1 MGPWPAACGHVPD
14 KPLSHPSE
22 IQLKYAPR
30 AARCFWTSVVQLN
43 LMQNIVDVLGIVS
56 QEMAIQSP
64 SSSQTHFS
72 LEFIRR
78 YSTIKLQLGFLN
90 TTRTELSR
98 QFSGTLG
105 VSDDSDVKPPNKQM
119 NEKVGAVLAGFVKV
133 VEELWSDETV
143 QKTLGGSLKWQEAT
157 FSSRG
162 L

>member
-1 MGPWPAACGHVPD
+1 
-14 KPLSHPSE
+14 
-22 IQLKYAPR
+22 
-30 AARCFWTSVVQLN
+30 
-43 LMQNIVDVLGIVS
+43 MQNIADVLGIVS

-78 YSTIKLQLGFLN
+78 YSTIKLQLSFLN
-90 TTRTELSR
+90 TTRTELAR

-105 VSDDSDVKPPNKQM
+105 VSDDSDLKPPNKQM

-133 VEELWSDETV
+133 VEELWNDETV
-143 QKTLGGSLKWQEAT
+143 QKTLGGSLKWQETT